1 MIQSRIRFKQ
11 RWAGSRRLE
20 YRLNRLHG
28 QEEPVGP
35 VWERR
40 EIMVKI
46 ELPCACF
53 GVYNDSPGSYP
64 PGADPSPFQS
74 VKQQE
79 FFPALAVQRLSD
91 GHAPEQRD
99 RKRIPRQLLCQVIWE
114 IGSQYRKRGKS
125 VETGN
130 IVTVRSENENSG

>member
-1 MIQSRIRFKQ
+1 
-11 RWAGSRRLE
+11 
-20 YRLNRLHG
+20 
-28 QEEPVGP
+28 
-35 VWERR
+35 
-40 EIMVKI
+40 
-46 ELPCACF
+46 
-53 GVYNDSPGSYP
+53 
-64 PGADPSPFQS
+64 

-79 FFPALAVQRLSD
+79 FSPALAVQRLSD